1 MERTSGQWAAL
12 LGLVSVLLVAILLP
26 PLDRLLG
33 THLGLHHLQH
43 GLTLVLGIG
52 AGGASYRLVAMMAV
66 RGSGQAQALARDLL
80 IVSRRANPGGY
91 VSLGVAAG
99 LLIFWHIPF
108 FFNLAVLDDA
118 VHILEHLSF
127 IIAGGGVGFGL
138 ALMSKWTR
146 LGAVLIAVFSG
157 LLLSVILVVFEL
169 HVYEVYPREHEV
181 IFGVAMI
188 YAMMPLMIYAVYRFL
203 VEQVS

>member
-1 MERTSGQWAAL
+1 MERTYGPWVAW
-12 LGLVSVLLVAILLP
+12 LGAVSVILLAILLP
-26 PLDRLLG
+26 PLDPILES
-33 THLGLHHLQH
+33 HEGLHHLQH
-43 GLTLVLGIG
+43 GLSLVLGIG
-52 AGGASYRLVAMMAV
+52 AGWASYRLVATMAI
-66 RGSGQAQALARDLL
+66 RGTGGAQAFARDVL

-91 VSLGVAAG
+91 VSLMVATG

-108 FFNLAVLDDA
+108 FFNLAMLDDT

-138 ALMSKWTR
+138 TLMSKWTR

-157 LLLSVILVVFEL
+157 LFLSVLLVVFEL
-169 HVYEVYPREHEV
+169 HVYEVYPREHEL

-188 YAMMPLMIYAVYRFL
+188 YVMMPVMLYAVYRFL

>member
-1 MERTSGQWAAL
+1 MKRTYAQWVAWLGVVSGIL
-12 LGLVSVLLVAILLP
+12 LAILLP
-26 PLDRLLG
+26 PLDPILES
-33 THLGLHHLQH
+33 HEGLHHLQH
-43 GLTLVLGIG
+43 GLSLVLGIG
-52 AGGASYRLVAMMAV
+52 AGWASYQLVATMAI
-66 RGSGQAQALARDLL
+66 RGTGSAQAFARDVL

-91 VSLGVAAG
+91 VSLTMAAS

-108 FFNLAVLDDA
+108 FFNLAVLDDT

-127 IIAGGGVGFGL
+127 IIAGSAVGFGL
-138 ALMSKWTR
+138 SLMSKWTR
-146 LGAVLIAVFSG
+146 LGAVLVTVLGALF
-157 LLLSVILVVFEL
+157 LSVFLVVFEL

>member
-1 MERTSGQWAAL
+1 MERSYGQWAAL

-26 PLDRLLG
+26 PLDRLLE
-33 THLGLHHLQH
+33 THEGLHHLQH
-43 GLTLVLGIG
+43 GLTFVLGIG
-52 AGGASYRLVAMMAV
+52 AGWAAYQLVARTAV
-66 RGSGQAQALARDLL
+66 RGSGQTQALARGLL
-80 IVSRRANPGGY
+80 IGSRRANPGGY
-91 VSLGVAAG
+91 VSLGVAAV
-99 LLIFWHIPF
+99 LLVFWHIPF
-108 FFNLAVLDDA
+108 FFNLAVLDDTA
-118 VHILEHLSF
+118 HILEHLSF

-157 LLLSVILVVFEL
+157 LFLSVILVVFEL
-169 HVYEVYPREHEV
+169 HVYEVYPREHEL

-188 YAMMPLMIYAVYRFL
+188 YAMMPLMLYAVYRFL

>member
-1 MERTSGQWAAL
+1 MERTYRPWVAW
-12 LGLVSVLLVAILLP
+12 LGVVSVILLALLLP
-26 PLDRLLG
+26 PLDPILES
-33 THLGLHHLQH
+33 HEGLHHLQH
-43 GLTLVLGIG
+43 GLSLVLGIG
-52 AGGASYRLVAMMAV
+52 AGWATYQLVAMTAV
-66 RGSGQAQALARDLL
+66 RGSGQAQVLARDLL

-91 VSLGVAAG
+91 VSLAVAAG

-108 FFNLAVLDDA
+108 FFNLAVLDDTA
-118 VHILEHLSF
+118 HILEHLSF
-127 IIAGGGVGFGL
+127 IIAGSGVGFGL

-146 LGAVLIAVFSG
+146 LGAVLITVFSG
-157 LLLSVILVVFEL
+157 LFLSVFWLVFEL

>member
-1 MERTSGQWAAL
+1 MERSYVQWVAL
-12 LGLVSVLLVAILLP
+12 LGLVNVLLVAILLS
-26 PLDRLLG
+26 PLDRLLE

-52 AGGASYRLVAMMAV
+52 AGWATYQLVAMTAV
-66 RGSGQAQALARDLL
+66 RGSGQAQVLARDLL
-80 IVSRRANPGGY
+80 IVSRRANPGGSI
-91 VSLGVAAG
+91 SLGMAAG
-99 LLIFWHIPF
+99 LLLFWHIPF

-118 VHILEHLSF
+118 AHILEHLSF

-157 LLLSVILVVFEL
+157 LFLSVILVVFEP
-169 HVYEVYPREHEV
+169 HVYEVYPQDHEL